1 MDAVFP
7 LVKHYGGTVVALTID
22 EKGIP
27 ATADGRM
34 AIARKICAEA
44 EKYGI
49 QKKDIVID
57 ALCMTISSEPT
68 GALVTLETVR
78 RVRQELG
85 LQYDSRCF
93 QYFLRITAA

>member
-1 MDAVFP
+1 MY
-7 LVKHYGGTVVALTID
+7 KRQHYGGTVVALTID
-22 EKGIP
+22 EEGIP

-57 ALCMTISSEPT
+57 ALCMT
-68 GALVTLETVR
+68 TVSYTHLD
-78 RVRQELG
+78 VYKRQE
-85 LQYDSRCF
+85 S
-93 QYFLRITAA
+93 